1 MLTICNNILSLR
13 MMISSSKTLFSVN
26 SLGVIIFSFI
36 KFIEVTLVHKIIQVS
51 SVQVNKTSSAHCI
64 MCYHLNSFRL
74 SPLSH
79 LCPSP
84 PNPSVPFP
92 SGFHHTAICVYM
104 YVCVCMYAHTCM
116 YSMYVYMACV
126 YRHICH
132 VCVWFLFCSVPSLIQ
147 PPKLPSPLTAVS
159 LFYVSMPQFLFCA
172 SAYLIH

>member
-26 SLGVIIFSFI
+26 SLGVITFSFI

-51 SVQVNKTSSAHCI
+51 SVQVNKTSSAPCI
-64 MCYHLNSFRL
+64 VCYHLNSFRL
-74 SPLSH
+74 SPLSC

-92 SGFHHTAICVYM
+92 SAFHHTAVCVYM
-104 YVCVCMYAHTCM
+104 YI
-116 YSMYVYMACV
+116 YVYTHLHVWHACVYDICV

-147 PPKLPSPLTAVS
+147 PPNLPSPLTAVS
-159 LFYVSMPQFLFCA
+159 LFHVSMPQFLFCA